1 MDDYVAVYES
11 LCETG
16 ATRMAGAAVNAP
28 LLASIPVVR
37 AALEGIEGVIQG
49 LGGNVTKCT
58 H

>member
-1 MDDYVAVYES
+1 
-11 LCETG
+11 
-16 ATRMAGAAVNAP
+16 MAGAAVNAP